1 MPLTDST
8 FRPHPLLANGHIQT
22 IWPVLLP
29 HGICIPWV
37 KERLELDDGDFLDLS
52 WLRYPPGHGSGR
64 LVVLSH
70 GLEGSADGLYIRTMT
85 AALHKEGWDVL
96 AWNFRGCSGEPNRLL
111 RSYHSGE
118 SQDLRTLIEGKSGDY
133 DQVAL
138 VGFSLGGN
146 ITLKYLGEQPPHPK
160 VLAGAAISS
169 PVDLAAS
176 ARTLDQLWSNKLYL
190 HRFLVSLISKIEEK
204 HHRFPGKLDVRGLN
218 RIRTFREF
226 DDRYTAPLHGFAD
239 AADYWARCSSKPLLP
254 RITVPTLIISA
265 RNDPFLPAE
274 CFPFAEA
281 EANSLVELDV
291 PASGGHVGFVESNSR
306 TTSWLEG
313 RVAGFLQRTPGRCK
327 TIGCETT
334 CSAPPPL
341 FFDWQK

>member
-1 MPLTDST
+1 MPLTEST
-8 FRPHPLLANGHIQT
+8 FRPHPLLANGHVQT

-37 KERLELDDGDFLDLS
+37 QERLELGDGDFLDLN
-52 WLRYPPGHGSGR
+52 WLRHPAGHGSGR

-70 GLEGSADGLYIRTMT
+70 GLEGSADGLYIRTMA
-85 AALHKEGWDVL
+85 AALHKKGWEVL

-118 SQDLRTLIEGKSGDY
+118 SQDLRTLIEAKASDY

-160 VLAGAAISS
+160 VSAGAAISS

-190 HRFLVSLISKIEEK
+190 HRFLVSLIAKIEEK
-204 HHRFPGKLDVRGLN
+204 HQRFPGKLNVRGLH

-254 RITVPTLIISA
+254 RISVPALIISA

-281 EANSLVELDV
+281 EANALIELDV
-291 PASGGHVGFVESNSR
+291 PASGGHVGFVESNYS

-313 RVAGFLQRTPGRCK
+313 RVAVFLDRALGPCK
-327 TIGCETT
+327 TI
-334 CSAPPPL
+334 
-341 FFDWQK
+341 D